1 LPDTPYHYALFAAH
15 TTNTGNAHSQ
25 DLPLRTQKLKSMRL
39 TVKARSVRA
48 TTRGI
53 VSLPVSCGG
62 NVLAACNGR
71 AVLRFGHLGAGSVSF
86 SVRPG
91 QQKRVSV
98 RLKKTVLRR
107 LAASSGLRLVL
118 TLSVQTGTGGMHRT
132 TTHVKVLPPRT

>member
-1 LPDTPYHYALFAAH
+1 
-15 TTNTGNAHSQ
+15 
-25 DLPLRTQKLKSMRL
+25 MRL